1 MGVPERAGMG
11 MSTAPLKGKV
21 MLRIIDMREAVSPN
35 TFAVWNTAISRFV
48 EVDGCQTFD
57 GKADLVKLYELDD
70 TERELPKLGRIVSL
84 LPEWATKCP
93 NDTDGD
99 GDCHLCHRDSRCLN
113 E

>member
-1 MGVPERAGMG
+1 M
-11 MSTAPLKGKV
+11 LK
-21 MLRIIDMREAVSPN
+21 IIDMREAVLPN

-57 GKADLVKLYELDD
+57 GKADLIKLYALDD

-84 LPEWATKCP
+84 LPDWATAINP
-93 NDTDGD
+93 EQEGSRND
-99 GDCHLCHRDSRCLN
+99 